1 MTTPNPPILGDAHV
15 DAGLLRQ
22 AHACAAALARRGI
35 RRGDRLAVD
44 SPETLGWFL
53 GADLLGA
60 ATLVVE
66 PSWTPRE
73 RDAVLAQVGPHHV
86 VSGSVPPPDGVT
98 VAPQGDGETHF
109 YLPTTSGSGGR
120 PKVLIRTRSSWTLS
134 FTALGDLPG
143 PVLVPGPLSS
153 SLFLFGALHALAT
166 GAELHHRPRW
176 SPEHA
181 RGAVSVHLVP
191 AMLASLVHELERRPG
206 PCALRTV
213 VCGGAHLA
221 PALRAR
227 FTRVLP
233 DAELI
238 EYYGS
243 AEHSLIAI
251 RRGEGDLRPV
261 PGVELRTR
269 DSILWVRSP
278 LTFSGYLRDGAL
290 EPAGSGWS
298 TAGDRAELSA
308 SGALTVHGRDSTTIS
323 SGGKLVA
330 AEEVE
335 SVLRDVPGVEDVLV
349 AGTPHPRFGTV
360 VTAIIEAHD
369 PPALAR
375 LRAVVRARLEP
386 GKRPRRWLV
395 TSELPRT
402 PSGKAARAVVA
413 EQLGAGTLRS
423 EPLR

>member
-1 MTTPNPPILGDAHV
+1 MTRPIPPILGDAQV
-15 DAGLLRQ
+15 DAGLLAR
-22 AHACAAALARRGI
+22 AHACAAELAGRGI
-35 RRGDRLAVD
+35 GEGHRIAVD
-44 SPETLGWFL
+44 SSDALAWLL

-73 RDAVLAQVGPHHV
+73 REAVLAEVVPDHL
-86 VSGSVPPPDGVT
+86 VSGPPPSSDGVT
-98 VAPQGDGETHF
+98 VAPRGDGRTHF
-109 YLPTTSGSGGR
+109 YLPTTSGSSGR
-120 PKVLIRTRSSWTLS
+120 PKVMARTRSSWTLS
-134 FTALGDLPG
+134 FVALGCLPG

-166 GAELHHRPRW
+166 GVELRHRPRW
-176 SPEHA
+176 RPEQA
-181 RGAVSVHLVP
+181 REASSVHLVP
-191 AMLASLVHELERRPG
+191 AMLAGLLRELEHRPG

-213 VCGGAHLA
+213 VCGGAHLS
-221 PALRAR
+221 PALRER
-227 FTRVLP
+227 FECALP
-233 DAELI
+233 TAELI

-261 PGVELRTR
+261 PGVKLWIR

-278 LTFSGYLRDGAL
+278 LTFSGYLYGGAL
-290 EPAGSGWS
+290 DRVDSGWS
-298 TAGDRAELSA
+298 TAGDQAELSA

-323 SGGKLVA
+323 SGGRLVA
-330 AEEVE
+330 VEEVE
-335 SVLRDVPGVEDVLV
+335 SVLREVPGVEDVLV
-349 AGTPHPRFGTV
+349 AGTPHPTLGTV
-360 VTAIIEAHD
+360 VTAIIESHD
-369 PPALAR
+369 PPALAE
-375 LRAVVRARLEP
+375 LRAVARATLEP

-395 TSELPRT
+395 TGALPRT

-413 EQLGAGTLRS
+413 ERLSAGTLPS